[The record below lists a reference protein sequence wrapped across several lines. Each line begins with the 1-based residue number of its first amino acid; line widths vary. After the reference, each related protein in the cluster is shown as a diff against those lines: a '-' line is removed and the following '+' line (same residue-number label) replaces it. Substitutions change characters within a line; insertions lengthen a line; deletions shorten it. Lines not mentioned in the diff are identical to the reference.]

1 MQIKSRRRLVPTML
15 LAAAVQV
22 AILGAQAK
30 PDNTATNKG
39 DGNKGAI
46 TADQQKNNRT
56 DLETTRQI
64 RQAVVA
70 DKTLS
75 TYAHNVKIITRN
87 GQVTLSGPVRT
98 EAEKALVQEKAA
110 AVAGAPNVTSTLSVV
125 PAKSNS
131 PKQPS

>member
-1 MQIKSRRRLVPTML
+1 MQMKNRRRLVPTVL

-39 DGNKGAI
+39 DGNKGAV
-46 TADQQKNNRT
+46 TADQQKNNQT

-64 RQAVVA
+64 RHAIVA

-75 TYAHNVKIITRN
+75 TYAHNVKIITKN
-87 GQVTLSGPVRT
+87 GQVTLRGPVRT
-98 EAEKALVQEKAA
+98 EAEKALVQEKAV
-110 AVAGAPNVTSTLSVV
+110 AVAGATNVTSTLSVV
-125 PAKSNS
+125 PAKSS
-131 PKQPS
+131 TPKQPS

>member
-1 MQIKSRRRLVPTML
+1 MQIRGKRRLVL
-15 LAAAVQV
+15 GVLFAAAAQV
-22 AILGAQAK
+22 AIVGAQAK

-39 DGNKGAI
+39 DTSKGAV
-46 TADQQKNNRT
+46 TADQQKNDRT

-64 RQAVVA
+64 RRAVVA

-98 EAEKALVQEKAA
+98 EAEKDLVQQKAV
-110 AVAGAPNVTSTLSVV
+110 AVAGAANVTSTLSVV
-125 PAKSNS
+125 PAKSS
-131 PKQPS
+131 SAKQPS